1 MYCRNCNAPNP
12 ENSRF
17 CNNCGAPL
25 AGTEPQQ
32 GPCGEQTAP
41 INNSSAIISL
51 IVNIA
56 IFNIV
61 GLIFAILSLMN
72 YNNYEA
78 AIRVCNFPLA
88 ENYKNASKKYSKIAL
103 IFAGL
108 LFAAEIVVVIIVFIC
123 TSILSVGVLNN
134 VFDSIIHH

>member
-88 ENYKNASKKYSKIAL
+88 
-103 IFAGL
+103 
-108 LFAAEIVVVIIVFIC
+108 AEIVVVIIVFIC